1 MEKIIYQGKEYKS
14 RSELAISYGIKPSTF
29 FARLGYNWSIE
40 EALGIVPRHR
50 HRKGR
55 PIEFA
60 GKQYPSRKELA
71 ISYGIKPLIFFSR
84 MRNNWSIEEALGIV
98 PRHRHRKGHP
108 IEFAGKQYPSR
119 KELAISYGIKP
130 SVFFARLGRNWS
142 IEEALGVVPRHRHR
156 KGHPIEFAGKQYPSK
171 KELAVSYGIKPST
184 FFSRLEYNWS
194 IEEALSRVYKKRNP
208 IEYDGIQYSSKAELA
223 RAYDVNPDTF
233 RKRLKYGR
241 SVEEALNLTPCS
253 ISLEDSPSEEEEALE
268 DEEHGFSMGIL

>member
-1 MEKIIYQGKEYKS
+1 MEKIFYQGKEYKS

-40 EALGIVPRHR
+40 
-50 HRKGR
+50 K
-55 PIEFA
+55 
-60 GKQYPSRKELA
+60 
-71 ISYGIKPLIFFSR
+71 
-84 MRNNWSIEEALGIV
+84 
-98 PRHRHRKGHP
+98 
-108 IEFAGKQYPSR
+108 
-119 KELAISYGIKP
+119 
-130 SVFFARLGRNWS
+130 
-142 IEEALGVVPRHRHR
+142 
-156 KGHPIEFAGKQYPSK
+156 
-171 KELAVSYGIKPST
+171 
-184 FFSRLEYNWS
+184 
-194 IEEALSRVYKKRNP
+194 ALSRVSKKRNP